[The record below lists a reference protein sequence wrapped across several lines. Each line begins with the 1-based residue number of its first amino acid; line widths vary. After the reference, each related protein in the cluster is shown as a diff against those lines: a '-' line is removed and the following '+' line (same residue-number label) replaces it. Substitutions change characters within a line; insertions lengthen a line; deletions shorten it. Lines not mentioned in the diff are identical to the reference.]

1 MAELSLS
8 STIPLNNGVG
18 IPALGLG
25 VFKVPNA
32 EAFKV
37 VSEALEIG
45 YRHIDTAA
53 YYQNERGVGRAVRES
68 GLAREEVF
76 VTTKLW
82 HTDNGYREALAAID
96 GSLEAL
102 GMDYVDLYLVHWPRG
117 NRQEAWRAMERI
129 LDEGKARAV
138 GVSNY
143 LVRHLDETIARS
155 PVVPAID
162 QIEFSPFL
170 YQKDLL
176 SYCREK
182 GIILE
187 AYSPLTRGRRLDD
200 PRLVALAREY
210 GRTPAQMM
218 IRWVLQKGMVV
229 IPKSVHVER
238 MRENVSVFDFE
249 ISAEDE
255 ATMDSFNEDYH
266 TTWNPEGIP

>member
-8 STIPLNNGVG
+8 STIPLNNGVE

-25 VFKVPNA
+25 VFKVPDG
-32 EAFKV
+32 EAFRV

-53 YYQNERGVGRAVRES
+53 YYENERGVGRAVRES

-82 HTDNGYREALAAID
+82 HTDNGYREALAACD
-96 GSLEAL
+96 RSLEAL

-117 NRQEAWRAMERI
+117 NRQDAWRAMERI

-176 SYCREK
+176 SYCRDK
-182 GIILE
+182 GIVLE

-238 MRENVSVFDFE
+238 MRENASVFDFE
-249 ISAEDE
+249 ISAQDE

-266 TTWNPEGIP
+266 TTWNPEEIH